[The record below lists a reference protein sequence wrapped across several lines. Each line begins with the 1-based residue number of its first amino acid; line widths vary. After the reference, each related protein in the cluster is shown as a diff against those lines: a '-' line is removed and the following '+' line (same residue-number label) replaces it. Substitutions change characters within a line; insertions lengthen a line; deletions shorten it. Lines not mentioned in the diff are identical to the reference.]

1 MSDFPQT
8 FNKVVVRTSKS
19 NLNVIDLSEDTVT
32 PNNLLSGITAHD
44 NSGDAIVGKVEAG
57 GGGVIVVDNRTI
69 KVNENGKI
77 YVNTAN
83 DAEKDNTLPIT
94 AAAVYTEIGNIDVLL
109 QSI

>member
-8 FNKVVVRTSKS
+8 FNKVVVRTSKN
-19 NLNVIDLSEDTVT
+19 NLNVIDLSEDTVA

-44 NSGDAIVGKVEAG
+44 NSGDAIVGRVNVE
-57 GGGVIVVDNRTI
+57 GGGVIVVDDRTI
-69 KVNENGKI
+69 KVNENGEI

>member
-19 NLNVIDLSEDTVT
+19 NLNVIDLSEDTVA

-57 GGGVIVVDNRTI
+57 GGGFVSVDDNTI
-69 KVNENGKI
+69 KINENGEI
-77 YVNTAN
+77 YVNTATDVASN
-83 DAEKDNTLPIT
+83 SALPIT
-94 AAAVYTEIGNIDVLL
+94 AAAVYAELGNVENLL
-109 QSI
+109 QNI